1 MRCKHLMLALVAVTA
16 LALVPSSARAD
27 NVSFAFTPNT
37 YTAAAGSVVTL
48 MGTFQNGTGAITFSG
63 YSASLQ
69 AGLSLSPNGN
79 PGSQPF
85 DALVGLASNQ
95 TLGPVAL
102 FNILIAPGTADGTVF
117 TFAFN
122 QFQIFYD
129 PSTPGSAD
137 EAAANFSIVV
147 RNQAPGVPEPTTMVL
162 LGTGLVGAALAKR
175 RKRRL
180 SVSG

>member
-1 MRCKHLMLALVAVTA
+1 MRCKHLMLALVAVAA

-48 MGTFQNGTGAITFSG
+48 MGTFQNGAGAITFSG

-69 AGLSLSPNGN
+69 AGLSLSGAT
-79 PGSQPF
+79 QPF
-85 DALVGLASNQ
+85 DALVGLSSNQ

-102 FNILIAPGTADGTVF
+102 FNVLIAPGTANGTVF

-122 QFQIFYD
+122 QFLIFYD
-129 PSTPGSAD
+129 PTTPGSPD

-162 LGTGLVGAALAKR
+162 LGTGLAGAALAKR
-175 RKRRL
+175 RRRC
-180 SVSG
+180 